1 MDDADVI
8 QAFVHRGVRRAFGP
22 TLHVEG
28 DALFLAGWWHAAF
41 RVAPDTF
48 IVRNEEPPAPSAAL
62 AQLADE
68 LSARALHEVGV
79 DLPLIQPVTYVELSL
94 GSVSWTLWAS
104 DRASGEE
111 ALAAR
116 TSGDSFLTET
126 SSAGPGATTDVSTEW
141 GGARRLAGLPPSVVL
156 AVGLDAGRAE
166 ELRACLPDCSVE
178 ARAFEE
184 ITPDACGS
192 LLPALVLVDATN
204 STGRDFV
211 MELRASAC
219 GRFLPVAAV
228 TEGTEPPLGAEEAID
243 ATRPVSTW
251 VETLRRLLP

>member
-8 QAFVHRGVRRAFGP
+8 QAFVHHGARRAFGP

-28 DALFLAGWWHAAF
+28 DALFLDGWWHTAF
-41 RVAPDTF
+41 RIAPDTF
-48 IVRNEEPPAPSAAL
+48 IVRNEEPPGPSVAL
-62 AQLADE
+62 ARLADE
-68 LSARALHEVGV
+68 LAARALHEVGV

-104 DRASGEE
+104 DLASGEE

-116 TSGDSFLTET
+116 TMGDSFLTET
-126 SSAGPGATTDVSTEW
+126 SPAAPGTTTDVSTEW

-156 AVGLDAGRAE
+156 AVGLDTGRAE
-166 ELRACLPDCSVE
+166 ELQGYLPDCSVE
-178 ARAFEE
+178 ARAFDE

-192 LLPALVLVDATN
+192 LLPALVLVDATDQI
-204 STGRDFV
+204 GRDFI

-219 GRFLPVAAV
+219 GRFVPVAAL
-228 TEGTEPPLGAEEAID
+228 TEGTDVPLGAEEALD
-243 ATRPVSTW
+243 PARPVSGW